1 MMTNEEAIKI
11 LEVTKAECEW
21 NAPLDY
27 QEAFDMAIEALK
39 EQSKHNQNVMQKQP
53 DLDTLGIKTGE
64 TCEDVISRR
73 DAIDAVEFGTTY
85 AKVLNKE
92 TGEVMELFKKSNEE
106 LQKAVDRIEALPSA
120 QPEQSNASEFWRKR
134 ADFYSDM
141 CMNLIGEMVKSVKI
155 ESVKISENGIE
166 FIKEQPPAQPEIIR
180 CKDCRFWQNQEEGV
194 VEVPICARPENRH
207 EKHPF
212 RFIVGADGYCSF
224 AERIT
229 DE

>member
-1 MMTNEEAIKI
+1 MTNEEAIQYIIRHCNPDYPKGK
-11 LEVTKAECEW
+11 TEW
-21 NAPLDY
+21 ETAIN
-27 QEAFDMAIEALK
+27 MAINALK
-39 EQSKHNQNVMQKQP
+39 AQLSSCSEIPNSSD
-53 DLDTLGIKTGE
+53 DL
-64 TCEDVISRR
+64 ISRQA
-73 DAIDAVEFGTTY
+73 AIDAVEFGITY

-120 QPEQSNASEFWRKR
+120 QPEQSNASEFCRKR